1 MQWHTPESSNFRW
14 TFVRYWDGYVA
25 HSVSLF
31 VTYYD
36 DLLVCSVWRQSV
48 SRNFIISFPY
58 CLSWLLHIAWST
70 YTMAIPLGYVFFLH
84 DLRVMN
90 ESLTAVQTRILYCLF
105 LHYPATSRATSL
117 SLSEW
122 FTPSLATVLKF
133 GGR

>member
-36 DLLVCSVWRQSV
+36 DILVCSVWRQSV

-70 YTMAIPLGYVFFLH
+70 YMMAIPLGYVFFLY

-90 ESLTAVQTRILYCLF
+90 ESLTANQDFVLF
-105 LHYPATSRATSL
+105 ISTL
-117 SLSEW
+117 SCDVSCD
-122 FTPSLATVLKF
+122 VLITF
-133 GGR
+133 GMVYTLFSNRTQVRR